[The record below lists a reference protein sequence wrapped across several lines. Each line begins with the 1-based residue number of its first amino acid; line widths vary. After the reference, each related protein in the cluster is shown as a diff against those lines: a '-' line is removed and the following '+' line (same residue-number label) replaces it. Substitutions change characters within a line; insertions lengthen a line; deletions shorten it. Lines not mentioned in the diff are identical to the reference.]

1 MPITDQN
8 AVVQALANIRLES
21 LSLSSDVLALINR
34 ALTDKTV
41 DTTYILKLMRG

>member
-1 MPITDQN
+1 MLITNQN
-8 AVVQALANIRLES
+8 AVVQALANIKLES
-21 LSLSSDVLALINR
+21 LSLSADVLELINK